1 MPNDKPMRRLPLRD
15 LLTDAEKRTRDL
27 LDHMTSTWLSRA
39 SDLRELSRP
48 LRKRSNYPTL
58 QSLQNAIH
66 KMVHVSHETEALVT
80 MLIHELD
87 EINEHARRE
96 RLNRT

>member
-27 LDHMTSTWLSRA
+27 LDHMTGSWLSRA

-48 LRKRSNYPTL
+48 LRKRSSYPTL

-66 KMVHVSHETEALVT
+66 KMVHVSQETEALVT